1 MCRESS
7 WFEDGTT
14 SLYGVSGSTC
24 LGVTTTPMLTRY
36 QSDLAEQIKRLQ
48 VDRERH
54 AQAMAEI
61 DDVLA
66 RINEALSAV
75 RSIPA
80 LEALSH
86 AREGRTE
93 IVTEI
98 FPQLAG
104 RRRRGRFT
112 QTAIQSVLAFIGE
125 RGNPST
131 AEINNHWRAE
141 GRKGTVNVTLLK
153 LLNDGQIRRI
163 QDDSIRGSRYT
174 LAESAMATADLEEA
188 SA

>member
-1 MCRESS
+1 
-7 WFEDGTT
+7 
-14 SLYGVSGSTC
+14 
-24 LGVTTTPMLTRY
+24 MLTRY

-48 VDRERH
+48 VDRQRH

-66 RINEALSAV
+66 RINDALTAV
-75 RSIPA
+75 RSIPSLGSA
-80 LEALSH
+80 GPVP
-86 AREGRTE
+86 EGRPQILTE
-93 IVTEI
+93 V
-98 FPQLAG
+98 FPHAAP
-104 RRRRGRFT
+104 RRRGRFT

-131 AEINNHWRAE
+131 AEINGHWRAE

-153 LLNDGQIRRI
+153 LLNEGRIRRV

-174 LAESAMATADLEEA
+174 LATEVLADSELEEVGA
-188 SA
+188 

>member
-1 MCRESS
+1 
-7 WFEDGTT
+7 
-14 SLYGVSGSTC
+14 
-24 LGVTTTPMLTRY
+24 MLTRY

-48 VDRERH
+48 VDRQRH

-66 RINEALSAV
+66 RINDALNAV

-80 LEALSH
+80 MERAVSGH
-86 AREGRTE
+86 EGRAP
-93 IVTEI
+93 IMTEI
-98 FPQLAG
+98 FPQQP
-104 RRRRGRFT
+104 RRRRGRFN

-131 AEINNHWRAE
+131 AEINGHWRVE

-153 LLNDGQIRRI
+153 LLNEGRIRRV
-163 QDDSIRGSRYT
+163 QDDAIRGSRYT
-174 LAESAMATADLEEA
+174 LAEPAMATADLEEVNA
-188 SA
+188 

>member
-1 MCRESS
+1 
-7 WFEDGTT
+7 
-14 SLYGVSGSTC
+14 
-24 LGVTTTPMLTRY
+24 MLTRY

-48 VDRERH
+48 VDRQRH

-66 RINEALSAV
+66 RINDALNAV
-75 RSIPA
+75 RSIPSLDTA
-80 LEALSH
+80 GSAP
-86 AREGRTE
+86 EGRPQ
-93 IVTEI
+93 IEI
-98 FPQLAG
+98 FPQAAP
-104 RRRRGRFT
+104 RRRGRFT

-131 AEINNHWRAE
+131 AEINGHWRAE

-153 LLNDGQIRRI
+153 LLNEGRIRRV

-174 LAESAMATADLEEA
+174 LAAQVMADSELEEVGA
-188 SA
+188 